1 MRSSCSITA
10 SLSSA
15 ARITSC
21 SKPTASMPAC
31 GTASARQRKR
41 AKNWRGR
48 RKRRTPWKSTS
59 SPRLRNSPPTPPS
72 DHYAGTQARDV
83 TSTARRQTRFALS
96 PCGKGWLGRRSSR
109 ETGMSLTHAKRLRV
123 RMTDAERRL
132 WYRVRAHRFGAKF
145 KRQVP
150 LGRFVVD
157 FVCFDHKIIIE
168 VDGGQPNENP
178 SDILRDQWL
187 RSQGFQVL
195 RFWNNDVLK
204 NTDVVLGEV
213 LKTLSSAEIRSP
225 SPDALRAS
233 PSPTGGEGKEGS
245 P

>member
-1 MRSSCSITA
+1 
-10 SLSSA
+10 
-15 ARITSC
+15 
-21 SKPTASMPAC
+21 
-31 GTASARQRKR
+31 
-41 AKNWRGR
+41 
-48 RKRRTPWKSTS
+48 
-59 SPRLRNSPPTPPS
+59 
-72 DHYAGTQARDV
+72 
-83 TSTARRQTRFALS
+83 
-96 PCGKGWLGRRSSR
+96 
-109 ETGMSLTHAKRLRV
+109 MSLTHAKRLRV

-132 WYRVRAHRFGAKF
+132 WYRVHAHRFGAKF

-168 VDGGQPNENP
+168 VDGGQHNENP